1 MQYFRLTS
9 KKIGK
14 AIEARTGIADVGVF
28 VDREKGNC
36 FFYSDNPMTATLLTS
51 FETTSAYVPA
61 LNRLTLAE
69 WVETFEYLLTDALH

>member
-1 MQYFRLTS
+1 MQYYRLTS

-14 AIEARTGIADVGVF
+14 AIEDRTGISDVGVF
-28 VDREKGNC
+28 VDRDHGNC
-36 FFYSDNPMTATLLTS
+36 FFYSDNAETASLLTS

-69 WVETFEYLLTDALH
+69 WVETFEYLLTNALH